1 MPEFMSAP
9 AGADR
14 SAARVRQSEVAVML
28 RIASS
33 SAVAPRDEKSYDAAG
48 GADSAG
54 AKRAKSI

>member
-1 MPEFMSAP
+1 
-9 AGADR
+9 
-14 SAARVRQSEVAVML
+14 ML